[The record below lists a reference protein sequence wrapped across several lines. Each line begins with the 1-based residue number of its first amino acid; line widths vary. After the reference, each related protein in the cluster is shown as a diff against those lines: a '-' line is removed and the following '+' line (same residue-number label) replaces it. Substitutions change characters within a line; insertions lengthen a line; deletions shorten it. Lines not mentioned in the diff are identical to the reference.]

1 MHALSLLKRWLDR
14 NCDFVHAARR
24 EAICKGVLGLLSG
37 GVATLTG
44 IGRASHPEG
53 REKHGIKFADRLLG
67 NVLLHAQLQALYR
80 ALAHFLLSQTP
91 RPLILVDWS
100 DVAQGHRHAM
110 LKATVPVGGRALTLY
125 DEVYPLRQH
134 NSAKANKAFLKAL
147 SGLVPEG
154 CRPII
159 VTDAGFRGPWFK
171 AVEAL
176 GWDWI
181 GRIRRCSKVRLG
193 GRETWAFTE
202 TLYPQ
207 ASRQPKRLGQ
217 GWLSIQQPYA
227 CVLHLYKAS
236 QRGPGRPRK
245 PYKSTLTHQRSR
257 RASREPWLL
266 ATSRGLTSWSAR
278 RVVKAYR
285 LRMQIEE
292 TFRDL
297 KSPRWGYGLDYARSR
312 TAARLANL
320 LWLTTLATLA
330 TWLVGMAAEAA
341 DLMRGYQ
348 ANTERRQR
356 VLSTFFLGRRVLTKA
371 RAVVPCH
378 ALRDAMKS
386 LPFIIHRHA
395 ECA

>member
-14 NCDFVHAARR
+14 NCGFVHAARR
-24 EAICKGVLGLLSG
+24 EALGKGVFGLLSG

-44 IGRASHPEG
+44 IGRALHPEG

-67 NVLLHAQLQALYR
+67 NRLLHGQLEGLYR
-80 ALAHFLLSQTP
+80 SLAHFLLSQTP
-91 RPLILVDWS
+91 RPLIVVDWS

-110 LKATVPVGGRALTLY
+110 IKATVPVGGRSLTLY
-125 DEVYPLRQH
+125 DQVYPLKQH
-134 NSAKANKAFLKAL
+134 NSVKANTAFLSAL
-147 SGLVPEG
+147 SRVMPEG

-171 AVEAL
+171 TVEAL

-181 GRIRRCSKVRLG
+181 GRIRRGSKVRLG
-193 GRETWAFTE
+193 SSERWAFTE
-202 TLYPQ
+202 TLYGQ
-207 ASRQPKRLGQ
+207 ANRQPTRLGE

-245 PYKSTLTHQRSR
+245 PYKSTLTHKRSR
-257 RASREPWLL
+257 LASREPWLL
-266 ATSRGLTSWSAR
+266 ATSCGLTSWSAK

-297 KSPRWGYGLDYARSR
+297 KSPRWGYALDYARSR
-312 TAARLANL
+312 TAMRLENL

-330 TWLVGMAAEAA
+330 TWLVGMAAEATN
-341 DLMRGYQ
+341 LMGHYQ
-348 ANTERRQR
+348 ANTERKRR
-356 VLSTFFLGRRVLTKA
+356 VLSTFFLGRRVLTKGQGLMP
-371 RAVVPCH
+371 RS
-378 ALRDAMKS
+378 ALRDAMKA
-386 LPFIIHRHA
+386 LPFIIHAHA

>member
-1 MHALSLLKRWLDR
+1 MHTFSLLKRWLER

-24 EAICKGVLGLLSG
+24 EALGKGVFGLLSG

-53 REKHGIKFADRLLG
+53 HEKHGIKFADRLLG
-67 NVLLHAQLQALYR
+67 NRLLHSQLNALYR
-80 ALAHFLLSQTP
+80 TLAHFLLSQTP
-91 RPLILVDWS
+91 RPLIVVDWS

-110 LKATVPVGGRALTLY
+110 IKATVPVGGRSLTLY
-125 DEVYPLRQH
+125 DQVYPLKQH
-134 NSAKANKAFLKAL
+134 NSVKANKAFLTAL
-147 SGLVPEG
+147 SRVVPGG

-171 AVEAL
+171 TVEAL

-181 GRIRRCSKVRLG
+181 GRIRRGSKYRLG
-193 GRETWAFTE
+193 SSESWAFTH
-202 TLYPQ
+202 TLYAQ
-207 ASRQPKRLGQ
+207 ANQQPKRLGE

-236 QRGPGRPRK
+236 RRGPGRPRK
-245 PYKSTLTHQRSR
+245 PYKSTVTHKRSR
-257 RASREPWLL
+257 LASREPWLL
-266 ATSRGLTSWSAR
+266 ATSCGLTSWSAK
-278 RVVKAYR
+278 RVVKAYQ

-297 KSPRWGYGLDYARSR
+297 KSPRWGYALDYTRSR
-312 TAARLANL
+312 TAMRLENL

-330 TWLVGMAAEAA
+330 AWLAGMAAEAA
-341 DLMRGYQ
+341 DLMRHYQ
-348 ANTERRQR
+348 ANTERERR
-356 VLSTFFLGRRVLTKA
+356 VLSTFFLGRRVLTKG
-371 RAVVPCH
+371 REVVPRS
-378 ALRDAMKS
+378 ALRDAMKA
-386 LPFIIHRHA
+386 LPFIIQAHA

>member
-14 NCDFVHAARR
+14 NCEFVHASRR
-24 EAICKGVLGLLSG
+24 EAVCKGVFGLLSG
-37 GVATLTG
+37 GVAMLTG
-44 IGRASHPEG
+44 IGRASQREG
-53 REKHGIKFADRLLG
+53 SEKHGIKFADRLLG
-67 NVLLHAQLQALYR
+67 NVLLHGHLEALYR
-80 ALAHFLLSQTP
+80 SLAHFLLSQTP
-91 RPLILVDWS
+91 RPLVVVDWS
-100 DVAQGHRHAM
+100 DVAQGHRHVM
-110 LKATVPVGGRALTLY
+110 IKATVPVGGRSLTLY
-125 DEVYPLRQH
+125 DQVYPLKQH

-147 SGLVPEG
+147 SRVLPEG

-181 GRIRRCSKVRLG
+181 GRIRRGSKYRLNDS
-193 GRETWAFTE
+193 ETWALTA

-207 ASRQPKRLGQ
+207 ARREPMRLGE

-227 CVLHLYKAS
+227 CVLHLYKANR
-236 QRGPGRPRK
+236 RGPGRPRK
-245 PYKSTLTHQRSR
+245 PYKSTLTHKRSR
-257 RASREPWLL
+257 LASREPWLL
-266 ATSRGLTSWSAR
+266 ATSLGLSSWSAR

-297 KSPRWGYGLDYARSR
+297 KSPRWGYALDYARSR
-312 TAARLANL
+312 TAMRLENL

-341 DLMRGYQ
+341 NLMRRYQ
-348 ANTERRQR
+348 ANTVRRRR
-356 VLSTFFLGRRVLTKA
+356 VLSTFFLGRRVLTKGQGT
-371 RAVVPCH
+371 VPRC
-378 ALRDAMKS
+378 ALRDAMRA
-386 LPFIIHRHA
+386 LPSIIQGYA